1 MSSGDETGL
10 IDTGTRA
17 GAFAA
22 AGITP
27 APFDDSDSDADD
39 MLEALLRAGEYDE
52 DEVGGAVAGAVA
64 GAVILLVLHAGYF
77 AAPWLVHTGR
87 SGLALVLM
95 APAALIASGL
105 ALFLFGFTSPSVDT
119 RSSDLWGFLP
129 VRPAVFAGTAIVY
142 LGPLVLVASM
152 SEDRA

>member
-1 MSSGDETGL
+1 MSRFSTTVLLCLPPVAIVWVIIWLVGF
-10 IDTGTRA
+10 IAAFRRSF
-17 GAFAA
+17 GAQSE
-22 AGITP
+22 IP
-27 APFDDSDSDADD
+27 
-39 MLEALLRAGEYDE
+39 
-52 DEVGGAVAGAVA
+52 VGAVA

-152 SEDRA
+152 SADRA